1 MRWTVKSKR
10 LKRDVTFFC
19 SGGFDPHSFYDWR
32 YIFINLNG
40 KSGCLGNQI
49 CEKGEL
55 RGATLVAYSEDDF
68 ISTAKKWWKQYLKNR
83 RDSYLDFEF

>member
-19 SGGFDPHSFYDWR
+19 RGDFDPHSFYDWR
-32 YIFINLNG
+32 YIFVNFNG
-40 KSGCLGNQI
+40 KGGCLGNQI

-55 RGATLVAYSEDDF
+55 TGATLVAYSENDF
-68 ISTAKKWWKQYLKNR
+68 ISTAKKWWRQYLKNT
-83 RDSYLDFEF
+83 YVEF